1 MKRQCFYFN
10 LTRFFILAYRRC
22 YIRFIRK
29 VNDKKGTEGQEETRK
44 AFDFM
49 LNYVGML
56 FPISFLFQFSL
67 DYCITYLGDDD
78 INSPK
83 VVLLKTWFLME
94 FVKYK
99 IIHMLSPYKLFAYIC
114 VFKLVLLCVFKLQ
127 AQKTLRIYMHV

>member
-1 MKRQCFYFN
+1 
-10 LTRFFILAYRRC
+10 
-22 YIRFIRK
+22 
-29 VNDKKGTEGQEETRK
+29 
-44 AFDFM
+44 M

-114 VFKLVLLCVFKLQ
+114 VFKLFLLRVFKLQ
-127 AQKTLRIYMHV
+127 DQKTLCIYMHVSMYKYILTRLPNDVLTGADIASGPVWMEYISFLKSLPVS